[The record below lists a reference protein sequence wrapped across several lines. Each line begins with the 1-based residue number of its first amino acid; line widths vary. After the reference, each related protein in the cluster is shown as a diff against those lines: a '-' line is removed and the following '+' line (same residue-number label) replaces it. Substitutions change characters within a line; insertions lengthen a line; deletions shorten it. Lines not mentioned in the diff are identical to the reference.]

1 MNPYPVGIGMTH
13 VSEGTN
19 AASDVVRTGP
29 ARCASPDVVTTLQIC
44 HNICDNIINLIY
56 KYSRGFFL

>member
-19 AASDVVRTGP
+19 AASDVVEDWPCLMRQH
-29 ARCASPDVVTTLQIC
+29 RML
-44 HNICDNIINLIY
+44 
-56 KYSRGFFL
+56 